1 MTFYSFAFQ
10 LSLRHT
16 LLSPVSQNRSFCVQV
31 EKQTVT
37 TEHDGVRNIVLNNP
51 KTRNSLSMDMM
62 TQLVK
67 DIKRNRNDEQLR
79 CIVLSASAGKVFS
92 AGHNLKE
99 LTKDSGIDFHK
110 SVFAKA
116 SELMI
121 EILKSPV
128 PVIAKVDGL
137 AGKVK

>member
-1 MTFYSFAFQ
+1 
-10 LSLRHT
+10 
-16 LLSPVSQNRSFCVQV
+16 
-31 EKQTVT
+31 
-37 TEHDGVRNIVLNNP
+37 
-51 KTRNSLSMDMM
+51 M

-79 CIVLSASAGKVFS
+79 CIVLSASEGKVFS

-99 LTKDSGIDFHK
+99 LTKETGIDFHK

-116 SELMI
+116 SELML
-121 EILKSPV
+121 EIIKSPV

-137 AGKVK
+137 AGNEYFVRACCNDKVSNPYILLKPLLVVN

>member
-1 MTFYSFAFQ
+1 MSHNKSYS
-10 LSLRHT
+10 
-16 LLSPVSQNRSFCVQV
+16 VQA

-37 TEHDGVRNIVLNNP
+37 TEANGVRNIVLNNP

-67 DIKRNRNDEQLR
+67 DIKRNKTDEHLR
-79 CIVLSASAGKVFS
+79 CIVLSASEGTIFS

-99 LTKDSGIDFHK
+99 LTKDTGTDLHK
-110 SVFAKA
+110 AVFAKA
-116 SELMI
+116 SELVM

-137 AGKVK
+137 AGNNKNEKN